1 MSIIIIIVQICTNLY
16 NYNNYGSVQICIHSL
31 HEVHVYKEVYKF
43 VQVYIS
49 TCSLQVYTG
58 KRRAAQPEADLSL
71 VKIRDLVAI
80 HCENYPLRSQIG
92 ECTRIEEDYIE
103 VGWMEGSYTSSWKPW
118 KIRDPK
124 NKRKT
129 VTWTDTVPK
138 TSILLFGFTLTSR
151 NFLRKCTVE
160 RLTKLYAKLQ
170 SCKDQ

>member
-1 MSIIIIIVQICTNLY
+1 MA
-16 NYNNYGSVQICIHSL
+16 
-31 HEVHVYKEVYKF
+31 VYKFVYTLFWKCMYTSTLKEVYKF
-43 VQVYIS
+43 VQVYIP

-80 HCENYPLRSQIG
+80 HCENYTKEPVIG

-103 VGWMEGSYTSSWKPW
+103 VGWMEVSYTSSWKPW

-124 NKRKT
+124 NKRRT

-138 TSILLFGFTLTSR
+138 PQFCYLD
-151 NFLRKCTVE
+151 LR
-160 RLTKLYAKLQ
+160 
-170 SCKDQ
+170 